1 MAANLRLLYRSCS
14 VILGNLSNNDSDGQ
28 ENVVKRHLKTDVAL
42 LQNFIALTHSTVQF
56 VKNELLL
63 FSRRSRSRA
72 VTAKKCT
79 KKRVMQSCFASSN
92 LLLFDVLVAVAV
104 VVTQVT

>member
-1 MAANLRLLYRSCS
+1 MSRFFKLYRAHSF
-14 VILGNLSNNDSDGQ
+14 
-28 ENVVKRHLKTDVAL
+28 HL
-42 LQNFIALTHSTVQF
+42 VQF
-56 VKNELLL
+56 VENELLL

-79 KKRVMQSCFASSN
+79 KKRVMQSCCFASPN

>member
-1 MAANLRLLYRSCS
+1 MSRFFKLYRAHSF
-14 VILGNLSNNDSDGQ
+14 
-28 ENVVKRHLKTDVAL
+28 HL
-42 LQNFIALTHSTVQF
+42 VQF
-56 VKNELLL
+56 VENELLL